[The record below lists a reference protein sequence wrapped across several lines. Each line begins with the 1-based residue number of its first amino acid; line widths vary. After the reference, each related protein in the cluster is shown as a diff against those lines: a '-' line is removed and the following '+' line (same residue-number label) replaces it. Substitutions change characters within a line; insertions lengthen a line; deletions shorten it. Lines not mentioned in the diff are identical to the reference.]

1 MKKPELLSPAGDYAS
16 LIAAIKAGADAI
28 YFGIDEL
35 NMRMNAKNF
44 KLNELNKIASLCH
57 KNNVKA
63 YLTLNTIIYDEE
75 AKEVKKI
82 LDKAKK
88 FKIDAIIAW
97 DLSII
102 EEARKRK
109 IPIHLSTQA
118 SVANTNAAKLF
129 KSLGMKR
136 IVLARELSLEQIKKI
151 KKNLPKL
158 EIECFI
164 HGAMCVSISGRC
176 LISHSLFGKSANRGE
191 CLQPCRRKYKIID
204 IEEGHELELGESQ
217 VISPKDL
224 CTLSFI
230 DKLIKAKIDA
240 FKIEGRNRSPE
251 YVKTV
256 VECYKK
262 AIDSYFEKKFNKK
275 LAEEL
280 INKLKTVYNRDFSS
294 GFFMGKPV
302 NEWVDV
308 HGSKA
313 VQKKIA
319 IGRIENFYSK
329 KNVANIK
336 ILSGDLKK
344 GDKILIMGE
353 KTGVIEEIVD
363 SMEINHRK
371 IEIAKKGQNAGL
383 LLKNKAREG
392 DEVYKVIENEKEKV

>member
-1 MKKPELLSPAGDYAS
+1 M
-16 LIAAIKAGADAI
+16 
-28 YFGIDEL
+28 
-35 NMRMNAKNF
+35 
-44 KLNELNKIASLCH
+44 
-57 KNNVKA
+57 
-63 YLTLNTIIYDEE
+63 
-75 AKEVKKI
+75 
-82 LDKAKK
+82 
-88 FKIDAIIAW
+88 
-97 DLSII
+97 
-102 EEARKRK
+102 
-109 IPIHLSTQA
+109 
-118 SVANTNAAKLF
+118 
-129 KSLGMKR
+129 
-136 IVLARELSLEQIKKI
+136 
-151 KKNLPKL
+151 
-158 EIECFI
+158 
-164 HGAMCVSISGRC
+164 
-176 LISHSLFGKSANRGE
+176 
-191 CLQPCRRKYKIID
+191 D

-371 IEIAKKGQNAGL
+371 IEIAKKGQNAGV
-383 LLKNKAREG
+383 LLKNKARGG

>member
-16 LIAAIKAGADAI
+16 LIAAIKSGADAV

-44 KLNELNKIASLCH
+44 RLSEINKIVDLCH
-57 KNNVKA
+57 KNHVKA
-63 YLTLNTIIYDEE
+63 YLTLNTIVYDEE
-75 AKEVKKI
+75 IKRIKKI

-88 FKIDAIIAW
+88 SKIDAIIAW

-102 EEARKRK
+102 NEARKRK
-109 IPIHLSTQA
+109 IPVHLSTQA
-118 SVANTNAAKLF
+118 SISNTEAARFFKKL
-129 KSLGMKR
+129 GVNR
-136 IVLARELSLEQIKKI
+136 IVLARELNLEQIKKI

-158 EIECFI
+158 EIECFV

-191 CLQPCRRKYKIID
+191 CLQPCRRKYKIVD
-204 IEEGHELELGESQ
+204 VEEGHELELGESQ

-224 CTLSFI
+224 CALSFI
-230 DKLIKAKIDA
+230 DKLIEAKIDA

-256 VECYKK
+256 VECYRK

-280 INKLKTVYNRDFSS
+280 IKKLKTVYNRNFSS
-294 GFFMGKPV
+294 GFFMGKPI

-313 VQKKIA
+313 VEKKMA
-319 IGRIENFYSK
+319 IGMIANFYSK

-336 ILSGDLKK
+336 ILSCDLKT
-344 GDKILIMGE
+344 GDRILIIGD
-353 KTGVIEEIVD
+353 KTGVIEEVIE

-371 IEIAKKGQNAGL
+371 IEIAKKGQNVGV

-392 DEVYKVIENEKEKV
+392 DEVYKVIESKKEKV